1 MCDKAISNNNRNG
14 IKQDQLP
21 TFLRDNTYT
30 SNETNKPAILNPPH
44 ETVYA
49 IWIGTNDLGYSGFIT
64 EVQPAGMPLTYLTE
78 CVYAQLDRLH
88 EIGARAFVLLNI
100 APLDLSPQHAL
111 PENGGLTDP
120 QYWTEKP
127 AYEANIT
134 RSSEKMR
141 QYLTMVNAVF
151 DYQTPYEV
159 RIAKRYPGSTFALY
173 NVHGLV

>member
-1 MCDKAISNNNRNG
+1 
-14 IKQDQLP
+14 
-21 TFLRDNTYT
+21 
-30 SNETNKPAILNPPH
+30 
-44 ETVYA
+44 
-49 IWIGTNDLGYSGFIT
+49 
-64 EVQPAGMPLTYLTE
+64 
-78 CVYAQLDRLH
+78 
-88 EIGARAFVLLNI
+88 LNI